1 MIILIPYFQLFIIS
15 FLAATILPLSS
26 ELVLSTMLLTDSFDK
41 YLLLVVASF
50 GNILGSSV
58 NWYLGKKILIFK
70 EKKWFPANE
79 RQIAKGEIYFKKYG
93 IWSLLLAWVPIIGD
107 PLTVVAGILRVKFFT
122 FLLLVSVVVIVGSII
137 WQQKIIQSQYSKY
150 AVLFLLA
157 GAIGNFID
165 RFVLGY
171 VIDFINIH
179 ILPVFNFADIFINIA
194 VGLFIVEMVIYERK
208 KDSLQ

>member
-1 MIILIPYFQLFIIS
+1 MIILISYFQLFIIS
-15 FLAATILPLSS
+15 FLAATILPFSS

-70 EKKWFPANE
+70 DKKWFPANE

-107 PLTVVAGILRVKFFT
+107 PLTIVAGILRVKFFT
-122 FLLLVSVVVIVGSII
+122 FLLLVSIS
-137 WQQKIIQSQYSKY
+137 KISRYI
-150 AVLFLLA
+150 FL
-157 GAIGNFID
+157 
-165 RFVLGY
+165 
-171 VIDFINIH
+171 
-179 ILPVFNFADIFINIA
+179 IFIIFN
-194 VGLFIVEMVIYERK
+194 
-208 KDSLQ
+208 D

>member
-1 MIILIPYFQLFIIS
+1 MIILISYFQLFIIS

-70 EKKWFPANE
+70 DKKWFPANE

-107 PLTVVAGILRVKFFT
+107 PLTIVAGILRVKFFT
-122 FLLLVSVVVIVGSII
+122 FLLLISIS
-137 WQQKIIQSQYSKY
+137 KISRYI
-150 AVLFLLA
+150 FL
-157 GAIGNFID
+157 
-165 RFVLGY
+165 
-171 VIDFINIH
+171 
-179 ILPVFNFADIFINIA
+179 IFII
-194 VGLFIVEMVIYERK
+194 FK
-208 KDSLQ
+208 

>member
-1 MIILIPYFQLFIIS
+1 MIILISYFQLFIIS

-41 YLLLVVASF
+41 YLLLIVASF

-70 EKKWFPANE
+70 DKKWFPANE

-107 PLTVVAGILRVKFFT
+107 PLTIVAGILRVKFFT
-122 FLLLVSVVVIVGSII
+122 FLLLISIS
-137 WQQKIIQSQYSKY
+137 KIFRYI
-150 AVLFLLA
+150 FL
-157 GAIGNFID
+157 
-165 RFVLGY
+165 
-171 VIDFINIH
+171 
-179 ILPVFNFADIFINIA
+179 IFII
-194 VGLFIVEMVIYERK
+194 FK
-208 KDSLQ
+208 